1 MSKYTT
7 EVRYICEKYAGLDES
22 VGYLSIRDVI
32 SRARE
37 VIFDFD
43 YPIFDENYRS
53 VLETK
58 ILKHFYTREIGEETV
73 GLWKLRLDA
82 RMNEIMPYYNQR
94 YESELIKF
102 NPLYDTQ
109 VATSRNDVF
118 NSDKNDNNVR
128 NVINDG
134 ADIVNTND
142 LKKVTNSGRDVD
154 TLSGTDTVTQNGS
167 IAHSRAGTD
176 NVHYEDVAVGEN
188 ESFETTTHEHWDNA
202 STTDWHYNSDTPQ
215 STISE
220 IGDNNY
226 ATSFTKDVHSHT
238 NTMNQQ
244 GDITGKENYNK
255 DVERIEHG
263 ANNNTDTHYGST
275 FTDTYNNKTDATT
288 YGKVDTFAHGKV
300 TDTDE
305 TTQGVTSYG
314 KITTDG
320 EVKVQGL
327 QTTDEWLEN
336 IVGKRNNKSYSQM
349 LNEFRTTF
357 LNIDMEIINELN
369 DLFFNLW

>member
-22 VGYLSIRDVI
+22 VGYLSIGDVI

-37 VIFDFD
+37 VVFDFD

-142 LKKVTNSGRDVD
+142 LKNVTNSGRDSLVQTGD
-154 TLSGTDTVTQNGS
+154 IKHKREG
-167 IAHSRAGTD
+167 ID

-188 ESFETTTHEHWDNA
+188 ESFETTTHEHWDNS

-215 STISE
+215 STISQ

-226 ATSFTKDVHSHT
+226 ATSFTKDVHTHT
-238 NTMNQQ
+238 NEMHD
-244 GDITGKENYNK
+244 GDIVGKENYNK

-275 FTDTYNNKTDATT
+275 FTDVYGKTDTDN
-288 YGKVDTFAHGKV
+288 YGKV
-300 TDTDE
+300 TDTKE
-305 TTQGVTSYG
+305 NGQEITSYG
-314 KITTDG
+314 KVTTEG
-320 EVKVQGL
+320 EVKAQGL

-336 IVGKRNNKSYSQM
+336 IVGKRSAKSYSEM